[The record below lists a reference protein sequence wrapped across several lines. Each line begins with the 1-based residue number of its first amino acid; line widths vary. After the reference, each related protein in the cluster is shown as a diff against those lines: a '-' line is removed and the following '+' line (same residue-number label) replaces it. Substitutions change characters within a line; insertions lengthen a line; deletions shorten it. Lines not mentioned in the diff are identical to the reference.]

1 MDRGVGYS
9 PWGCKELDM
18 TEKQHSN
25 FINHHVHVVSS
36 ERFPLLLTL
45 QYLML
50 NVKRTK
56 TPKCQAQGAKL
67 LREAI
72 FEPV

>member
-1 MDRGVGYS
+1 
-9 PWGCKELDM
+9 M

-45 QYLML
+45 QYVML
-50 NVKRTK
+50 NIKRTK
-56 TPKCQAQGAKL
+56 TPKCQAQGAEL

-72 FEPV
+72 FVPV

>member
-1 MDRGVGYS
+1 MV
-9 PWGCKELDM
+9 
-18 TEKQHSN
+18 
-25 FINHHVHVVSS
+25 FS
-36 ERFPLLLTL
+36 EGFPSLLTP

-50 NVKRTK
+50 NIKRTK

-72 FEPV
+72 FVPVKLFSEFEEQGCEPDIRPLC